1 LDRRIFELKIETQPR
16 EDHQVKIVAEFD
28 AETKEGFKRRA
39 ARKISQETKIP
50 GFRPGKAPYDIVRR
64 MYGDDAIA
72 KQAVELLID
81 EQYGKILDEAEVKP
95 GAPGSLEEI
104 ISTEP
109 LKLSFIVPLAP
120 EVVLGDYR
128 ALRKPYEAPTV
139 SDEEISE
146 YLHRMQTSYA
156 TAEPVERAA
165 EKGDLVYYMLS
176 GRLTNPAEGEDAE
189 VIKDGPAQTV
199 IGEDTVSDK
208 DWPFTG
214 FSEQLIG
221 LSVNDE
227 KEITHIYGDEESDE
241 KLRGR
246 EVTFHIVVQ
255 SIKALH
261 LPEIDD
267 EFAQSLGE
275 FTTFA
280 ELRESIAAQLSER
293 NREEYDQKYFDEL
306 FELIAAGATI
316 KYPPQV
322 LDEEKEHILEHLRED
337 LSRNNLD
344 LDTYLKLIG
353 TTSETFM
360 AEQVTP
366 AAQKRLVR
374 SLLMEEIGRIE
385 NIQLADTDVNAA
397 VNGSLQQLSAQPGF
411 NPKKVNDRL
420 VNAIAMDAVS
430 RLYNQRIL
438 GRLKSIATGELER
451 ALETAAETPEVEVT
465 AAGGEAEAAEKDAAE

>member
-1 LDRRIFELKIETQPR
+1 MKIETQPR

-28 AETKEGFKRRA
+28 AEIMEGFKRRA

-64 MYGDDAIA
+64 MYGDDAIE

-81 EQYGKILDEAEVKP
+81 EQYGKILDEADVKP
-95 GAPGSLEEI
+95 GAPGALDEI
-104 ISTEP
+104 ISTDP

-120 EVVLGDYR
+120 EVTLGDYQSV
-128 ALRKPYEAPTV
+128 RKSYEAPTV
-139 SDEEISE
+139 SDDQISE
-146 YLHRMQTSYA
+146 YLRRMQTSYA

-165 EKGDLVYYMLS
+165 EKGDLVYYLLS
-176 GRLTNPAEGEDAE
+176 GRLANPAEGEDAE

-208 DWPFTG
+208 DWPFAE

-221 LSVNDE
+221 MAANDE
-227 KEITHIYGDEESDE
+227 KEITHTYAEDDSDE

-246 EVTFHIVVQ
+246 QVIFRVIVQ

-261 LPEIDD
+261 LPELDD

-275 FTTFA
+275 FSTFA
-280 ELRESIAAQLSER
+280 ELKDSVAAQLGENGR
-293 NREEYDQKYFDEL
+293 QEYDQKYFDEL
-306 FELIAAGATI
+306 FELIAASATI

-322 LDEEKEHILEHLRED
+322 LDEEKEHILEHLKED

-344 LDTYLKLIG
+344 LETYLKLIN

-360 AEQVTP
+360 AEQVAP
-366 AAQKRLVR
+366 AAVKRLVR
-374 SLLMEEIGRIE
+374 SLLMEELGRVE
-385 NIQLADTDVNAA
+385 KIQLADADVNAA
-397 VNGSLQQLSAQPGF
+397 VNGSLRQLSTQPGF
-411 NPKKVNDRL
+411 DPKKVNDRV

-438 GRLKSIATGELER
+438 SRLKSIATGEPES
-451 ALETAAETPEVEVT
+451 TPEVAEAKKTEVEEI
-465 AAGGEAEAAEKDAAE
+465 AAGGEADAAEKDAAE

>member
-1 LDRRIFELKIETQPR
+1 MKIETQPR

-28 AETKEGFKRRA
+28 AEIMEGFKRRA

-64 MYGDDAIA
+64 MYGDDAIE

-81 EQYGKILDEAEVKP
+81 EQYGKILDEADVKP
-95 GAPGSLEEI
+95 GAPGALDEI
-104 ISTEP
+104 ISTDP

-120 EVVLGDYR
+120 EVTLGDYQSV
-128 ALRKPYEAPTV
+128 RKSYEAPTV
-139 SDEEISE
+139 SDDQISE
-146 YLHRMQTSYA
+146 YLRRMQTSYA

-165 EKGDLVYYMLS
+165 EKGDLVYYLLS
-176 GRLTNPAEGEDAE
+176 GRLANPAEGEDAE

-208 DWPFTG
+208 DWPFAE

-221 LSVNDE
+221 MAANDE
-227 KEITHIYGDEESDE
+227 KEITHTYAEDDSDE

-246 EVTFHIVVQ
+246 QVIFRVIVQ

-261 LPEIDD
+261 LPELDD

-280 ELRESIAAQLSER
+280 ELKDSVAAQLGENGR
-293 NREEYDQKYFDEL
+293 QEYDQKYFDEL

-322 LDEEKEHILEHLRED
+322 LDEEKEHILEHLKED

-344 LDTYLKLIG
+344 LETYLKLIN

-360 AEQVTP
+360 AEQVAP
-366 AAQKRLVR
+366 AAVKRLVR
-374 SLLMEEIGRIE
+374 SLLMEELGRVE
-385 NIQLADTDVNAA
+385 KIQLADADVNAA
-397 VNGSLQQLSAQPGF
+397 VNGSLRQLSTQPGF
-411 NPKKVNDRL
+411 DPKKVNDRV

-438 GRLKSIATGELER
+438 SRLKSIATGEPESTPE
-451 ALETAAETPEVEVT
+451 AAAETPEIEVT
-465 AAGGEAEAAEKDAAE
+465 AAGGEAEAAEKEAAE

>member
-1 LDRRIFELKIETQPR
+1 LKIETQPR

-28 AETKEGFKRRA
+28 AEIMEGFKRRA

-64 MYGDDAIA
+64 MYGDDAIE

-81 EQYGKILDEAEVKP
+81 EQYGKILDEADVKP
-95 GAPGSLEEI
+95 GAPGALDEI
-104 ISTEP
+104 ISTDP

-120 EVVLGDYR
+120 EVTLGDYQSV
-128 ALRKPYEAPTV
+128 RKSYEAPTV
-139 SDEEISE
+139 SDDQISE
-146 YLHRMQTSYA
+146 YLRRMQTSYA

-165 EKGDLVYYMLS
+165 EKGDLVYYLLS
-176 GRLTNPAEGEDAE
+176 GRLANPAEGEDAE

-208 DWPFTG
+208 DWPFAE

-221 LSVNDE
+221 MAANDE
-227 KEITHIYGDEESDE
+227 KEITHTYAEDDSDE

-246 EVTFHIVVQ
+246 QVIFRVIVQ

-261 LPEIDD
+261 LPELDD

-275 FTTFA
+275 FSTFA
-280 ELRESIAAQLSER
+280 ELKDSVAAQLGENGR
-293 NREEYDQKYFDEL
+293 QEYDQKYFDEL
-306 FELIAAGATI
+306 FELIAASATI

-322 LDEEKEHILEHLRED
+322 LDEEKEHILEHLKED

-344 LDTYLKLIG
+344 LETYLKLIN

-360 AEQVTP
+360 AEQVAP
-366 AAQKRLVR
+366 AAVKRLVR
-374 SLLMEEIGRIE
+374 SLLMEELGRVE
-385 NIQLADTDVNAA
+385 KIQLADADVNAA
-397 VNGSLQQLSAQPGF
+397 VNGSLRQLSTQPGF
-411 NPKKVNDRL
+411 DPKKVNDRV

-438 GRLKSIATGELER
+438 SRLKSIATGEPES
-451 ALETAAETPEVEVT
+451 TPEVAEAKKTEVEEI
-465 AAGGEAEAAEKDAAE
+465 AAGGEADAAEKDAAE

>member
-1 LDRRIFELKIETQPR
+1 MKIETQPR

-28 AETKEGFKRRA
+28 AEIMEGFKRRA

-64 MYGDDAIA
+64 MYGDDAIE

-81 EQYGKILDEAEVKP
+81 DQYGKILDEAEVKP
-95 GAPGSLEEI
+95 GAPGALDEI
-104 ISTEP
+104 ISTDP

-120 EVVLGDYR
+120 EVTLGDYQ
-128 ALRKPYEAPTV
+128 AVRKPYEAPAV
-139 SDEEISE
+139 SDEQVSE
-146 YLHRMQTSYA
+146 YLRRMQTSYA

-165 EKGDLVYYMLS
+165 EKGDLVYYMLN
-176 GRLTNPAEGEDAE
+176 GRLANPAEGEDAE

-208 DWPFTG
+208 DWPFAG
-214 FSEQLIG
+214 FSELLIG
-221 LSVNDE
+221 MSANDE
-227 KEITHIYGDEESDE
+227 KEITHTYAEDDSDE

-246 EVTFHIVVQ
+246 EVIFRVIVQ

-261 LPEIDD
+261 LPELDD

-275 FTTFA
+275 FTAFA
-280 ELRESIAAQLSER
+280 ELKESVAKQLGENGR
-293 NREEYDQKYFDEL
+293 QEYDQKYFDEL

-322 LDEEKEHILEHLRED
+322 LDEEKEHILEHLKED

-344 LDTYLKLIG
+344 LETYLKLIN

-360 AEQVTP
+360 AEQVAP
-366 AAQKRLVR
+366 AAVKRLVR
-374 SLLMEEIGRIE
+374 SLLMEELGRVE
-385 NIQLADTDVNAA
+385 KIQLADADVNAA
-397 VNGSLQQLSAQPGF
+397 VNGSLQQLSTQPGF
-411 NPKKVNDRL
+411 DPKKINDRV

-438 GRLKSIATGELER
+438 SRLKSIATGEPES
-451 ALETAAETPEVEVT
+451 APEVAEAEKTEVEEI
-465 AAGGEAEAAEKDAAE
+465 AAGGEADAAEKDAAE